1 MGPEGAGDLMQAFWR
16 DTVEFLPILMSGVAL
31 TIMVTIGSL
40 LLSTVL
46 GMVWALMRVSGIGV
60 LTGFSA
66 GLINVIRGIPIIVLL
81 FYLYFVMPE
90 FGVTLSALQ
99 AAILGLG
106 IAYSAYQAENFRA
119 GIEAIDKGQIEAAQA
134 IGMSWWQTMR
144 RVVLPQAVKIV
155 LPPYGN
161 VMIMMLK
168 DSSQASTITVAEL
181 ALQGKLIA
189 SSTFKNTSVFTLVA
203 LMYLTMSIPL
213 ILLVRHFEKR
223 AGQK

>member
-1 MGPEGAGDLMQAFWR
+1 MKGFWH
-16 DTVEFLPILMSGVAL
+16 DAVEFFPILMSGVAL
-31 TIMVTIGSL
+31 TIVVTIGSL

-46 GMVWALMRVSGIGV
+46 GLVWAMMRVSGIKA
-60 LTGFSA
+60 LSMLSA
-66 GLINVIRGIPIIVLL
+66 SLINVIRGIPIIVLL
-81 FYLYFVMPE
+81 FYLYFVMPDL
-90 FGVTLSALQ
+90 GVTLSALQ

-119 GIEAIDKGQIEAAQA
+119 GIEAIDKGQIEAAQS
-134 IGMSWWQTMR
+134 IGMGWWLTMR
-144 RVVLPQAVKIV
+144 RVVLPQAVRIV

-223 AGQK
+223 AGKR

>member
-1 MGPEGAGDLMQAFWR
+1 MQKFLSDA
-16 DTVEFLPILMSGVAL
+16 VEFVPILLQGVWL
-31 TIMVTIGSL
+31 TIVVTIGSL
-40 LLSTVL
+40 ALSTVL
-46 GMVWALMRVSGIGV
+46 GLFWALMRVSGVGV
-60 LTGFSA
+60 LVGLSA

-81 FYLYFVMPE
+81 FYLYFVMPD
-90 FGVTLSALQ
+90 FGVALTALQ
-99 AAILGLG
+99 ASILGLG
-106 IAYSAYQAENFRA
+106 IAYSAYQSENFRA
-119 GIEAIDKGQIEAAQA
+119 GIEAIDRGQVEAAQA
-134 IGMSWWQTMR
+134 IGMGWWQTMR

-161 VMIMMLK
+161 IMIMMLK

>member
-1 MGPEGAGDLMQAFWR
+1 MQGFWR
-16 DTVEFLPILMSGVAL
+16 DTVEFFPILLNGVAL
-31 TIMVTIGSL
+31 TIIVTAGSL

-46 GMVWALMRVSGIGV
+46 GLVWALMRVSGIGF
-60 LTGFSA
+60 LAGLSA
-66 GLINVIRGIPIIVLL
+66 SLINVIRGIPIIVLL
-81 FYLYFVMPE
+81 FYLYFVMPDL
-90 FGVTLSALQ
+90 GVTLSALQ

-119 GIEAIDKGQIEAAQA
+119 GIEAIDKGQIEAAQT
-134 IGMSWWQTMR
+134 IGMGWWLTMR
-144 RVVLPQAVKIV
+144 RVVLPQAVRIV

-223 AGQK
+223 AGKR

>member
-1 MGPEGAGDLMQAFWR
+1 MQKFFSDA
-16 DTVEFLPILMSGVAL
+16 VEFVPILLQGVWL
-31 TIMVTIGSL
+31 TIVVTIGSL
-40 LLSTVL
+40 ALSTVL
-46 GMVWALMRVSGIGV
+46 GLFWALLRVSGIGV
-60 LTGFSA
+60 LSGLSA

-90 FGVTLSALQ
+90 FGLALTALQ

-134 IGMSWWQTMR
+134 IGMGWWATMR

-155 LPPYGN
+155 VPPYGT
-161 VMIMMLK
+161 VIIMLLK

-213 ILLVRHFEKR
+213 ILLVRHFEKKANR
-223 AGQK
+223 K

>member
-1 MGPEGAGDLMQAFWR
+1 MKGFWH
-16 DTVEFLPILMSGVAL
+16 DAVEFFPILMSGVAL
-31 TIMVTIGSL
+31 TIVVTIGSL

-46 GMVWALMRVSGIGV
+46 GLIWAMMRVSGIKV
-60 LTGFSA
+60 LSMLSA
-66 GLINVIRGIPIIVLL
+66 SLINVIRGIPIIVLL
-81 FYLYFVMPE
+81 FYLYFVMPDL
-90 FGVTLSALQ
+90 GVTLSALQ

-119 GIEAIDKGQIEAAQA
+119 GIEAIDKGQIEAAQS
-134 IGMSWWQTMR
+134 IGMGWWLTMR
-144 RVVLPQAVKIV
+144 RVVLPQAVRIV

-189 SSTFKNTSVFTLVA
+189 SSTFKNTSVFTMVA

-213 ILLVRHFEKR
+213 ILLVRHFENKANR
-223 AGQK
+223 K

>member
-1 MGPEGAGDLMQAFWR
+1 MEKFAR
-16 DTVEFLPILMSGVAL
+16 DAVDFLPILMNGVAL
-31 TIMVTIGSL
+31 TIIVTLGSL
-40 LLSTVL
+40 LLSTLL
-46 GMVWALMRVSGIGV
+46 GLVWALMRVSGIG
-60 LTGFSA
+60 LLAWLSA
-66 GLINVIRGIPIIVLL
+66 AIINVIRGIPIIVLL
-81 FYLYFVMPE
+81 FYLYFVMPDL
-90 FGVTLSALQ
+90 GVTLTALQ
-99 AAILGLG
+99 AAIIGLG

-119 GIEAIDKGQIEAAQA
+119 GIEAIDGGQIEAAQA
-134 IGMSWWQTMR
+134 IGMGWWLTMR
-144 RVVLPQAVKIV
+144 RVVLPQAVRIV

-161 VMIMMLK
+161 TMIMMLK

-223 AGQK
+223 AGRR

>member
-1 MGPEGAGDLMQAFWR
+1 MQKFFHDA
-16 DTVEFLPILMSGVAL
+16 VEFVPILLQGVWL
-31 TIMVTIGSL
+31 TVVVTIGSL

-46 GMVWALMRVSGIGV
+46 GLVWALMRVSGIGFF
-60 LTGFSA
+60 TGLSA
-66 GLINVIRGIPIIVLL
+66 SFINVIRGIPIIVLL
-81 FYLYFVMPE
+81 FYIYFVMPD
-90 FGVTLSALQ
+90 FGIALTALQ
-99 AAILGLG
+99 AAIIGLG

-119 GIEAIDKGQIEAAQA
+119 GIEAIDKGQIEAAQT
-134 IGMSWWQTMR
+134 IGMGWWLTMR
-144 RVVLPQAVKIV
+144 RVVLPQAVRII

-161 VMIMMLK
+161 IMIMMLK

-213 ILLVRHFEKR
+213 ILLVRHFENKASR
-223 AGQK
+223 K

>member
-1 MGPEGAGDLMQAFWR
+1 MQAFWR

-31 TIMVTIGSL
+31 TIIVTLGSL
-40 LLSTVL
+40 VLSTML
-46 GMVWALMRVSGIGV
+46 GLVWALMRVSGIGF
-60 LTGFSA
+60 LTGLSA
-66 GLINVIRGIPIIVLL
+66 GVINVIRGIPIIVLL

-90 FGVTLSALQ
+90 FGLTLTALQ

-119 GIEAIDKGQIEAAQA
+119 GIEAVDKGQIEAAQA
-134 IGMSWWQTMR
+134 IGMSWWLTMR
-144 RVVLPQAVKIV
+144 RVVLPQAVRIV

>member
-1 MGPEGAGDLMQAFWR
+1 MERFVGDAA
-16 DTVEFLPILMSGVAL
+16 EFVPILMHGVAL
-31 TIMVTIGSL
+31 TIIVTLGSL
-40 LLSTVL
+40 LLSTLL
-46 GMVWALMRVSGIGV
+46 GLIWALMRVSGIAP
-60 LTGFSA
+60 LSWASA
-66 GLINVIRGIPIIVLL
+66 AIINLIRGIPIIVLL
-81 FYLYFVMPE
+81 FYLYFVMPDL
-90 FGVTLSALQ
+90 GITLTALQ

-119 GIEAIDKGQIEAAQA
+119 GIEAIDKGQIEAAQT
-134 IGMSWWQTMR
+134 IGMGWWLTMR
-144 RVVLPQAVKIV
+144 RVVLPQAVRIV

-223 AGQK
+223 AGHK

>member
-1 MGPEGAGDLMQAFWR
+1 MEKFWR
-16 DTVEFLPILMSGVAL
+16 DAVEFLPILMNGVAL
-31 TIMVTIGSL
+31 TIVVTIGSL

-46 GMVWALMRVSGIGV
+46 GLVWALMRVSGIGI
-60 LTGFSA
+60 LSGLSA
-66 GLINVIRGIPIIVLL
+66 SVINVIRGIPIIVLL
-81 FYLYFVMPE
+81 FYLYFVMPDL
-90 FGVTLSALQ
+90 GVTLSALQ

-119 GIEAIDKGQIEAAQA
+119 GIEAIDKGQIEAAQS
-134 IGMSWWQTMR
+134 IGMGWWLTMR
-144 RVVLPQAVKIV
+144 RVVLPQAVRIV

-189 SSTFKNTSVFTLVA
+189 SATFQNSTVFTLVA
-203 LMYLTMSIPL
+203 LLYLTMSIPL
-213 ILLVRHFEKR
+213 IVLVGWLEKR
-223 AGQK
+223 FGRKT

>member
-1 MGPEGAGDLMQAFWR
+1 MKGFWH
-16 DTVEFLPILMSGVAL
+16 DAVEFFPILMSGVVL
-31 TIMVTIGSL
+31 TIVVTIGSL
-40 LLSTVL
+40 LLSTML
-46 GMVWALMRVSGIGV
+46 GLIWAMMRVSGIKV
-60 LTGFSA
+60 LSMISA
-66 GLINVIRGIPIIVLL
+66 SLINVIRGIPIIVLL
-81 FYLYFVMPE
+81 FYLYFVMPDL
-90 FGVTLSALQ
+90 GVTLSALQ

-119 GIEAIDKGQIEAAQA
+119 GIEAIDKGQIEAAQS
-134 IGMSWWQTMR
+134 IGMGWWLTMR
-144 RVVLPQAVKIV
+144 RVVLPQAVRIV

-189 SSTFKNTSVFTLVA
+189 SSTFKNTSVFTMVA

-223 AGQK
+223 AGKK

>member
-1 MGPEGAGDLMQAFWR
+1 MQKFFSDA
-16 DTVEFLPILMSGVAL
+16 VEFMPILLQGVWL
-31 TIMVTIGSL
+31 TIVVTIGSL
-40 LLSTVL
+40 ALSTVL
-46 GMVWALMRVSGIGV
+46 GLFWALLRVSGIGV
-60 LTGFSA
+60 LVGLTA

-81 FYLYFVMPE
+81 FYLYFVMPD
-90 FGVTLSALQ
+90 FGIALTALQ
-99 AAILGLG
+99 ASILGLG
-106 IAYSAYQAENFRA
+106 IAYSAYQSENFRA
-119 GIEAIDKGQIEAAQA
+119 GIEAIDKGQIEAAQT
-134 IGMSWWQTMR
+134 IGMGWWLTMR

-213 ILLVRHFEKR
+213 ILLVRHFEKKASKR
-223 AGQK
+223 

>member
-1 MGPEGAGDLMQAFWR
+1 MQAFWR

-31 TIMVTIGSL
+31 TIIVTIGSL

-46 GMVWALMRVSGIGV
+46 GLIWALMRVSGIGV
-60 LTGFSA
+60 LSGVSA

-90 FGVTLSALQ
+90 FGITLTALQ

-134 IGMSWWQTMR
+134 IGMGWGQTMR
-144 RVVLPQAVKIV
+144 RVVLPQAVRIV

-223 AGQK
+223 AARK

>member
-1 MGPEGAGDLMQAFWR
+1 MQAFWR

-31 TIMVTIGSL
+31 TIIVTIGSL

-46 GMVWALMRVSGIGV
+46 GLIWALMRVSGIGV
-60 LTGFSA
+60 LSGLSA

-90 FGVTLSALQ
+90 FGVTMTALQ

-134 IGMSWWQTMR
+134 IGMGWGQTMR

-223 AGQK
+223 AARK

>member
-1 MGPEGAGDLMQAFWR
+1 MQGFWR
-16 DTVEFLPILMSGVAL
+16 DTVEFFPILLNGVAL
-31 TIMVTIGSL
+31 TIIVTIGSL
-40 LLSTVL
+40 ILSTLL
-46 GMVWALMRVSGIGV
+46 GLVWALMRVSGIGF
-60 LTGFSA
+60 LAGLSA
-66 GLINVIRGIPIIVLL
+66 GVINVIRGIPIIVLL
-81 FYLYFVMPE
+81 FYLYFVMPDL
-90 FGVTLSALQ
+90 GVTLSALQ

-119 GIEAIDKGQIEAAQA
+119 GIEAIDKGQIEAAQT
-134 IGMSWWQTMR
+134 IGMGWWLTMR
-144 RVVLPQAVKIV
+144 RVVLPQAVRIV

-223 AGQK
+223 TGKG

>member
-1 MGPEGAGDLMQAFWR
+1 MQGFWR
-16 DTVEFLPILMSGVAL
+16 DTVEFLPILLNGVAL
-31 TIMVTIGSL
+31 TIVVTLGSL

-46 GMVWALMRVSGIGV
+46 GLLWAMLRVSGIG
-60 LTGFSA
+60 LLSGISA
-66 GLINVIRGIPIIVLL
+66 TLINLIRGIPIIVLL
-81 FYLYFVMPE
+81 FYLYFVMPDL
-90 FGVTLSALQ
+90 GIRLSALQ

-134 IGMSWWQTMR
+134 IGMGWWLTMR
-144 RVVLPQAVKIV
+144 RVVLPQAVRIA

-161 VMIMMLK
+161 VMIMLLK

-223 AGQK
+223 TERR

>member
-1 MGPEGAGDLMQAFWR
+1 MEKFAR
-16 DTVEFLPILMSGVAL
+16 DAVEFLPILMNGVAL
-31 TIMVTIGSL
+31 TIIVTLGSL
-40 LLSTVL
+40 LLSTLL
-46 GMVWALMRVSGIGV
+46 GLVWALMRVSGIG
-60 LTGFSA
+60 LLAWLSA
-66 GLINVIRGIPIIVLL
+66 AIINVIRGIPIIVLL
-81 FYLYFVMPE
+81 FYLYFVMPDL
-90 FGVTLSALQ
+90 GITLTALQ
-99 AAILGLG
+99 AAIIGLG

-119 GIEAIDKGQIEAAQA
+119 GIEAIDRGQIEAAQA
-134 IGMSWWQTMR
+134 IGMGWWLTMR
-144 RVVLPQAVKIV
+144 RVVLPQAVRIV

-161 VMIMMLK
+161 TMIMMLK

-223 AGQK
+223 AGRR